1 MPKPILT
8 DCGGENQ
15 PPCPPQSAIIIKG
28 VRYWSEDQIKE
39 HGKACY
45 LKGKADSIAN
55 SGS

>member
-8 DCGGENQ
+8 GCGTEDT
-15 PPCPPQSAIIIKG
+15 PPCPPQPAIIIKG

-45 LKGKADSIAN
+45 LKGITDSIAN
-55 SGS
+55 GGN